1 MELNFRIEI
10 NKIYFL
16 NLPVDYRFNSKKMQ
30 GVLNKTAGTV
40 GYILKNLE
48 DSLAKLPAK
57 GYLLILAIRDG
68 SDGCERLGRDDR
80 RGGSLVQRRHCRRQ
94 RNLAGAKGKR
104 P

>member
-1 MELNFRIEI
+1 MRKLQGLF
-10 NKIYFL
+10 
-16 NLPVDYRFNSKKMQ
+16 SK
-30 GVLNKTAGTV
+30 TTGTTD
-40 GYILKNLE
+40 YILKNLE